1 MLNNGA
7 TVLHYH
13 FNAVWPALNRTPIH
27 VCSVSLKNVRKLRK
41 WRTKTIYDS
50 WTEACQITQE
60 LKWKGNR
67 FHILV
72 SNFWCKLAVF
82 GYPLHE
88 LPPNHGGV
96 CASHIE
102 GFCSCL
108 LAVTPHTLE
117 CLHIR
122 IVQTVFAWYVVFTC
136 PHMFHISSKPL
147 HLRAH
152 SSMLLHTRIHVTSH
166 EVNIVIIDYY

>member
-1 MLNNGA
+1 M
-7 TVLHYH
+7 
-13 FNAVWPALNRTPIH
+13 WPALNRTPTH
-27 VCSVSLKNVRKLRK
+27 VCSASLKNLRKLHK

-67 FHILV
+67 SHILV

-88 LPPNHGGV
+88 LAPNHGGGV

-102 GFCSCL
+102 GFCFCL
-108 LAVTPHTLE
+108 LAVTPKENWSWVRWKTKSKSVKDYERRHCRGREKYWFSSTLE
-117 CLHIR
+117 LYKLFLLDMLCLRVH
-122 IVQTVFAWYVVFTC
+122 TC
-136 PHMFHISSKPL
+136 FMFP
-147 HLRAH
+147 
-152 SSMLLHTRIHVTSH
+152 
-166 EVNIVIIDYY
+166 VNHCT